1 MDKNL
6 YFIKIIQEALG
17 QTDAGQAL
25 KKAFEKIEVRG
36 QEPEYLKGYQQF
48 LRFMSFVRDEL
59 NKNQAV
65 TTPDAEIDPE
75 VILERVSAQL
85 DRFEPEEALP
95 GLVVEREGHSIATLE
110 VQGPGRIGAVE
121 NVSPGQYSIR
131 LDNGRRLWA
140 GKLGQVDLLWREAFK
155 EEPLALAAETEKSQA
170 MVSREIRLLDGE
182 IIVRVIPGRRSGRLE
197 FFHAG

>member
-17 QTDAGQAL
+17 QTDTGQAL

-36 QEPEYLKGYQQF
+36 QEPEHLKGYQQF
-48 LRFMSFVRDEL
+48 LRFMSLVRDEL
-59 NKNQAV
+59 KKNQAV

-75 VILERVSAQL
+75 VILERVSVQL
-85 DRFEPEEALP
+85 DRFEPEEALL

-110 VQGPGRIGAVE
+110 VRGPGRIGAVE

-155 EEPLALAAETEKSQA
+155 EEPLPLAAETEKRQA

-182 IIVRVIPGRRSGRLE
+182 IIVRVIPGRQSGRLE